1 MKSARII
8 QVVLVIALIIYL
20 VFLDRDNP
28 GSSITLPL
36 TDRFLPPLPPAWI
49 LALVIVAS
57 WLVGWLPGRLTLWR
71 KGREVRQLRRK
82 IQELEQH
89 VPSYDQDRQGAKPV
103 IPDRNPLSTQIPPL
117 PDNDRT

>member
-20 VFLDRDNP
+20 VLLNRDNP
-28 GSSITLPL
+28 DSSISLPL
-36 TDRFLPPLPPAWI
+36 TDRFLPPLPPAWV

-57 WLVGWLPGRLTLWR
+57 WLVGWLPGRLVLWR

-103 IPDRNPLSTQIPPL
+103 IPDRNPLGTQIPPL
-117 PDNDRT
+117 PDKDRT

>member
-20 VFLDRDNP
+20 VLLNRDNP
-28 GSSITLPL
+28 DSSISLPL
-36 TDRFLPPLPPAWI
+36 TDRFLPPLPPAWV

-57 WLVGWLPGRLTLWR
+57 WLVGWLPGRLVLWR

-103 IPDRNPLSTQIPPL
+103 IPDRNPLSTQIPPP
-117 PDNDRT
+117 PDKDRT

>member
-8 QVVLVIALIIYL
+8 QVVLVIALMIYL
-20 VFLDRDNP
+20 VLLNRGNP
-28 GSSITLPL
+28 DSSISLPL
-36 TDRFLPPLPPAWI
+36 TDRFLPPLPPAWV

-57 WLVGWLPGRLTLWR
+57 WLVGWLPGRLVLWR

-117 PDNDRT
+117 PDKDRT

>member
-8 QVVLVIALIIYL
+8 QVVLVIALIFYL
-20 VFLDRDNP
+20 VLLNRNNP
-28 GSSITLPL
+28 DSSIALPL
-36 TDRFLPPLPPAWI
+36 TDRFLPPLPPAWV

-57 WLVGWLPGRLTLWR
+57 WLVGWLPGRLVLWR

-103 IPDRNPLSTQIPPL
+103 IPDRNPLSTQTPPL
-117 PDNDRT
+117 PDKDRT

>member
-20 VFLDRDNP
+20 ALLNRANP
-28 GSSITLPL
+28 DSSITLPL
-36 TDRFLPPLPPAWI
+36 TDRFLPPLPPAWV

-57 WLVGWLPGRLTLWR
+57 WLVGWLPGRLVLWR

-103 IPDRNPLSTQIPPL
+103 IPDRNPLSTQTPL
-117 PDNDRT
+117 PDKDRT

>member
-1 MKSARII
+1 MKSARIV

-20 VFLDRDNP
+20 VLLNHDNS
-28 GSSITLPL
+28 GSRIILPL
-36 TDRFLPPLPPAWI
+36 TNRFLPPLPQAWV
-49 LALVIVAS
+49 LAFVIVAS

-89 VPSYDQDRQGAKPV
+89 VPSYDQDRQGAKPI
-103 IPDRNPLSTQIPPL
+103 IPDRSPLSTQKPPL